1 MKPTF
6 LTLIQMFQ
14 LEGMVALG
22 KMLNPATNEITRN
35 LEHARYVID
44 ILEVLKE
51 KTHGNLSDDEQRF
64 LDHSLS
70 TLRLNFVEETNR
82 PSAPPPAEVAEGD
95 GGNSSM
101 FGDVRRSAGTTTG
114 DVA

>member
-22 KMLNPATNEITRN
+22 KMLNPANNQITRN
-35 LEHARYVID
+35 LEHAKYVID

-51 KTHGNLSDDEQRF
+51 KTEGNLTDDERRF
-64 LDHSLS
+64 IEQSLS
-70 TLRLNFVEETNR
+70 TLRLNFLEETDK
-82 PSAPPPAEVAEGD
+82 PTAPP
-95 GGNSSM
+95 
-101 FGDVRRSAGTTTG
+101 TG
-114 DVA
+114 EIA

>member
-22 KMLNPATNEITRN
+22 KMLNPASGELARN

-44 ILEVLKE
+44 ILKVIQE
-51 KTHGNLSDDEQRF
+51 KTSGNLADDERRF
-64 LDHSLS
+64 LDQTLS
-70 TLRLNFVEETNR
+70 NLRLNFVEEAGS
-82 PSAPPPAEVAEGD
+82 PSSPPP
-95 GGNSSM
+95 
-101 FGDVRRSAGTTTG
+101 GDVS
-114 DVA
+114 

>member
-22 KMLNPATNEITRN
+22 KMLNPATGALARN
-35 LEHARYVID
+35 LEHAQYVID
-44 ILEVLKE
+44 ILEVLHE
-51 KTHGNLSDDEQRF
+51 KTSGNLADDERRF
-64 LDHSLS
+64 LEQTLS
-70 TLRLNFVEETNR
+70 TLRLNYVEEVGN
-82 PSAPPPAEVAEGD
+82 PSSPPK
-95 GGNSSM
+95 
-101 FGDVRRSAGTTTG
+101 G